1 MRIAILSDIHGSYPA
16 LQAVSEH
23 LARWRPDVTIVNGDT
38 VNRGPRPLECLRFV
52 QAREADAG
60 WIVLRGNHED
70 YVISRAEAAEPP
82 GHPLYES
89 YRMAM
94 WTYRQLGSDVTAL
107 RRMPGQHEVAA
118 PDGSRL
124 RAVHASMRSNRDG
137 IYPATPDDQLA
148 AQIAPAPA
156 VFVTSHTHRPLQRRL
171 NGTLVVNTGA
181 VGLPFDGDRR
191 AAYARVTWRR
201 GEWRA
206 EIVRLAYDR
215 TQADRDFEASGCLEG
230 GGPLIELVRHELAT
244 AQPYLHRWAEAHL
257 AAVESGQISMAESVR
272 LMWDEIEQEG
282 GGDAKGWPS
291 RRP

>member
-1 MRIAILSDIHGSYPA
+1 MRIAILSDIHGNYPA
-16 LQAVSEH
+16 LQAVSAH
-23 LARWRPDVTIVNGDT
+23 LARWRPDVTVVNGDT
-38 VNRGPRPLECLRFV
+38 VNRGPRPLECLRYV
-52 QAREADAG
+52 QAMEAEAG

-70 YVISRAEAAEPP
+70 YVISRAEATEPP

-94 WTYRQLGSDVTAL
+94 WTYQQLGGDVADL
-107 RRMPGQHEVAA
+107 RRMPDHHEVTA
-118 PDGSRL
+118 PDGSIL

-137 IYPATPDDQLA
+137 IYTTTPDDQLA
-148 AQIAPAPA
+148 VQIAPAPA

-206 EIVRLAYDR
+206 EIVRLSYNHA
-215 TQADRDFEASGCLEG
+215 QADRDFEASGCLEG

-244 AQPYLHRWAEAHL
+244 ARPHLHVWAEKYL
-257 AAVESGQISMAESVR
+257 PAVESGEISMAESVR
-272 LMWDEIEQEG
+272 RVWEEIG
-282 GGDAKGWPS
+282 GTH
-291 RRP
+291 R